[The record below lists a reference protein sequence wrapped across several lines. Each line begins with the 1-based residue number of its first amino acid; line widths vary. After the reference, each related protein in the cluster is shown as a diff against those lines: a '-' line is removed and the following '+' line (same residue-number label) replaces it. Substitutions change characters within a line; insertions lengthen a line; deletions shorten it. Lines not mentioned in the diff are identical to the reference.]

1 MVITDLFTAAGSKNT
16 QFFLVDGANDI
27 MFESACE
34 IVDTVRGLNK
44 VKLTDYPNNAVKMV
58 AQLKEVKSSECS
70 DNDCEDWGVTRMIYK
85 NKANDDFWSCGF
97 AIMGYPVVCPPS
109 NK

>member
-44 VKLTDYPNNAVKMV
+44 VKLTDYPDNAVKMV

-85 NKANDDFWSCGF
+85 N
-97 AIMGYPVVCPPS
+97 
-109 NK
+109 